1 MRISVIGF
9 LFWIAAGVLFAFKM
23 IAALMERHI
32 EIFTISQIVGNT
44 DWVDQIPWPEV
55 QKWAL
60 VLSETSLMVILLA
73 IGAVFVVFGMF
84 KKS

>member
-9 LFWIAAGVLFAFKM
+9 LFWIAAGVLFGFKV

-32 EIFTISQIVGNT
+32 EIFTITQIVGNT
-44 DWVDQIPWPEV
+44 DWVAEIPWPMV
-55 QKWAL
+55 QGWAY
-60 VLSETSLMVILLA
+60 VLAETSLIFILLA
-73 IGAVFVVFGMF
+73 VGLVFIVFGMF